1 MWLSRLLVKVAKW
14 HDVVGGGVLVT
25 SGASCLRLTRNVS
38 YLQISS
44 APMWNSRS
52 VDVKP
57 NITPFMERLQGSDT
71 NCTR

>member
-1 MWLSRLLVKVAKW
+1 MQ
-14 HDVVGGGVLVT
+14 
-25 SGASCLRLTRNVS
+25 GASCLLLTWNVS
-38 YLQISS
+38 HLQISS